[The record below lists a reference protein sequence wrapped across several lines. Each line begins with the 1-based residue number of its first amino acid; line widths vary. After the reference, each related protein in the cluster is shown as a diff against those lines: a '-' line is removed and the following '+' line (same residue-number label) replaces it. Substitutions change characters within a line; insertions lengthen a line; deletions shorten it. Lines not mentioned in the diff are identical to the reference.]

1 MRADDEFERQPR
13 SRRRRAAKRSAGR
26 LSRHDRKAIEEFV
39 RTRVGVEAYVE
50 PRTLQQPLSVVLVA
64 TDGEWRRFSIPD
76 EGVLHELGRRR
87 PLPVYEVGRVGYP
100 RRMKEYRRGEGAPE

>member
-1 MRADDEFERQPR
+1 MTA
-13 SRRRRAAKRSAGR
+13 
-26 LSRHDRKAIEEFV
+26 KAIEEFV

-76 EGVLHELGRRR
+76 EGVLRARQAPAATRLRGRPGGLSPADEGIPAGRR
-87 PLPVYEVGRVGYP
+87 GSRVTFA
-100 RRMKEYRRGEGAPE
+100 R